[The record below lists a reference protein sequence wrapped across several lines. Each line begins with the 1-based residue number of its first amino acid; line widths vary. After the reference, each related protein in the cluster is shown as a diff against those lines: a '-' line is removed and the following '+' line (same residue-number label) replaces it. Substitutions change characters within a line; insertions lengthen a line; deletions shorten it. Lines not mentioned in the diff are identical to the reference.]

1 MATFVK
7 AQASSFAASIF
18 DFLTT
23 IVCKEFFYLWYVTA
37 SLIGTIAGGV
47 TNFVLGRAWVFKKG
61 HKKQEST
68 ITQQAIKFLV
78 VWGGNLLLNTAGV
91 FFVTHYIG
99 LNYITSKVVVSAS
112 VGISYNYFLQKKF
125 VFA

>member
-7 AQASSFAASIF
+7 AQASSFIASIF

-47 TNFVLGRAWVFKKG
+47 TNFALGRAWVFKKR
-61 HKKQEST
+61 KEK
-68 ITQQAIKFLV
+68 AIPLQVVKYLV
-78 VWGGNLLLNTAGV
+78 VWGGNLLLNTGGV

-99 LNYITSKVVVSAS
+99 LSYIISKVLVSLS
-112 VGISYNYFLQKKF
+112 VGASYNYFLQKKF

>member
-7 AQASSFAASIF
+7 AQASSFIASLF

-23 IVCKEFFYLWYVTA
+23 IVCKEFFYLWYVIA
-37 SLIGTIAGGV
+37 SLIGTIVGGV
-47 TNFVLGRAWVFKKG
+47 TNFALGRVWVFKKR
-61 HKKQEST
+61 KEKT
-68 ITQQAIKFLV
+68 IPLQIVKYLV
-78 VWGGNLLLNTAGV
+78 VWGGNLLLNTGGV

-99 LNYITSKVVVSAS
+99 LSYIVSKVLVSLS
-112 VGISYNYFLQKKF
+112 VGASYNYFLQKKF